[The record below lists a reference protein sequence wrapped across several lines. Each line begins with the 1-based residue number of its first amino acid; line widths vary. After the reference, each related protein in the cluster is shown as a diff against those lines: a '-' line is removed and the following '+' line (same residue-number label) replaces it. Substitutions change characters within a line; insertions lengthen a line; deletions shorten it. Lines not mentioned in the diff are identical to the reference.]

1 MNKNDE
7 LYKKKYL
14 KYKEKY
20 LFLQQIAA
28 GYQKQKD
35 FTKQIQQQ
43 VAKIDTIT
51 TSVAAAKEQLKAA
64 IAAEVSSLD
73 AYNKNVEDKNAL
85 KTLNQ
90 NKNTKRNLKNKL
102 ESAIN
107 TLAKAKASLAS
118 LRRNERKSKAK
129 VAENN
134 ADYARKIVLEKKK
147 IIKATEKKIEKLN
160 AQLKKSQGDLEVA
173 KTKEVEAAAK
183 AEEMKNELVKVE
195 QEASASLDADDTQT
209 NTVGS
214 SPVASAAPTQ

>member
-51 TSVAAAKEQLKAA
+51 TSVATTKEQVKTA
-64 IAAEVSSLD
+64 IAAEVTALD

-90 NKNTKRNLKNKL
+90 NKSNKSKLKSKL

-107 TLAKAKASLAS
+107 TLTKAKASLAS

-134 ADYARKIVLEKKK
+134 ADYARKIVIEKKK

-160 AQLKKSQGDLEVA
+160 AQLKKTQGDLEVA
-173 KTKEVEAAAK
+173 KTKEVEAQAK

-209 NTVGS
+209 NTVTS
-214 SPVASAAPTQ
+214 SPVASAVPTQ